1 MRKCLGGAVY
11 HRENQALRDAARP
24 LADVRDARVLL
35 LTFAS
40 MRRGALTA
48 EAPGYV
54 TLVSVVEIAWV
65 LSGAYDLDPSQIIA
79 ALEGL
84 LRAPEMIVERAE
96 IVWRALRTFGAAK
109 ADFAD
114 CLIERSAAAA
124 GCARTLTFDVAAAK
138 RCGMV
143 LAN

>member
-1 MRKCLGGAVY
+1 MIGLDTNVVIRYLMQDDAKQSAVA
-11 HRENQALRDAARP
+11 N
-24 LADVRDARVLL
+24 RV
-35 LTFAS
+35 F
-40 MRRGALTA
+40 GALTA